1 MIRYRV
7 LLLVV
12 LLAACGC
19 AVAQTGKVERLGAFA
34 DKEANE
40 KIVPAL
46 EEKGYRVTVG
56 AAPFAELWLAKSTE
70 DAKTGNSSAAYPQ
83 IAKGSF
89 VGVIRFVTTGKD
101 FRGQEIKAGAYTM
114 RYDLLPSDGNHMGA
128 AAQPDFV
135 VLVQVEQDFDPS
147 KPMPERVMVNLGKRS
162 SGTAHPLILSLTP
175 ADGAKELPA
184 VFKNGDGFDV
194 FAAPTKIGGKET
206 PFAIVLKGQ
215 AAQ

>member
-12 LLAACGC
+12 LLAGCVC
-19 AVAQTGKVERLGAFA
+19 AVAQSGKVERVCAFA

-46 EEKGYRVTVG
+46 EDKGYRVTVG
-56 AAPFAELWLAKSTE
+56 AAPFTEIWLAKSTD

-83 IAKGSF
+83 IAKGTF
-89 VGVIRFVTTGKD
+89 VGVIRYLAMGKD

-175 ADGAKELPA
+175 ADGAKELPT
-184 VFKNGDGFDV
+184 VFRNGDGFDV
-194 FAAPTKIGGKET
+194 FAAKMNIGAKET
-206 PFAIVLKGQ
+206 TFAVVLKGQ